1 MLRMLWWFGVCIG
14 FVPRVIFGVF
24 ACFRVRIDGGCVVV
38 AFSGRNDG
46 GKVEGF
52 PVAADIGVGVGCG

>member
-1 MLRMLWWFGVCIG
+1 MGFASG

-38 AFSGRNDG
+38 AFSGRECRGCLVNDG
-46 GKVEGF
+46 GKAEGF